1 MPIPSRPSS
10 QSRSGRIDG
19 AYARVV
25 ATLRGPHYRMTALQ
39 LARNIVAD
47 GMELY
52 SRFTDLRAVLRDYRA
67 AEDGSLPFLIQLRK
81 GDPADAEVRPALDAY
96 EALKAHLARAYG
108 PSGVGEPQEVA
119 EARQMMAQL
128 EAKAIALAEQRGIG
142 VPFF

>member
-1 MPIPSRPSS
+1 
-10 QSRSGRIDG
+10 
-19 AYARVV
+19 
-25 ATLRGPHYRMTALQ
+25 MTALQ

-108 PSGVGEPQEVA
+108 P
-119 EARQMMAQL
+119 
-128 EAKAIALAEQRGIG
+128 RGSASRKKSPKPG
-142 VPFF
+142 R

>member
-1 MPIPSRPSS
+1 
-10 QSRSGRIDG
+10 
-19 AYARVV
+19 
-25 ATLRGPHYRMTALQ
+25 MTALQ

-67 AEDGSLPFLIQLRK
+67 AEDGSLPFLIHLRK
-81 GDPADAEVRPALDAY
+81 GDPADAEVPALDAY

-108 PSGVGEPQEVA
+108 PSGVGKPQEVA
-119 EARQMMAQL
+119 EARQVMAQL